1 MVQDI
6 LGTSDFSEKG
16 GNWHNNKKSSTKKN
30 LETGNEGTRSNT
42 RKTKKQ
48 KTRKRYHEKNKIL
61 QRKTSYL
68 EVDQHLKEKEGKKG
82 WMDGWMDGWYGLMDG
97 WIDGWI
103 DG

>member
-16 GNWHNNKKSSTKKN
+16 GNWHNNKKSCTKKN

-48 KTRKRYHEKNKIL
+48 ETRKHDHEKN
-61 QRKTSYL
+61 
-68 EVDQHLKEKEGKKG
+68 
-82 WMDGWMDGWYGLMDG
+82 
-97 WIDGWI
+97 
-103 DG
+103 

>member
-48 KTRKRYHEKNKIL
+48 ETRKHDHEKN
-61 QRKTSYL
+61 
-68 EVDQHLKEKEGKKG
+68 
-82 WMDGWMDGWYGLMDG
+82 
-97 WIDGWI
+97 
-103 DG
+103 